1 MRLEPNHPLP
11 DKLSQAERQPLIPT
25 INKIKALLGNGLNGI
40 DLVRV
45 WISWRV
51 IPLSRRPGLMCD
63 YTGRKDDPLRHSRN
77 DLPED
82 IVEDMTKAL
91 LNESL
96 ADCGRTGLSPFCKT
110 NPAPAVSR

>member
-1 MRLEPNHPLP
+1 M
-11 DKLSQAERQPLIPT
+11 
-25 INKIKALLGNGLNGI
+25 
-40 DLVRV
+40 
-45 WISWRV
+45 
-51 IPLSRRPGLMCD
+51 IPLSRRPGLMCE

-82 IVEDMTKAL
+82 IAEDMTKAL

>member
-1 MRLEPNHPLP
+1 MTP
-11 DKLSQAERQPLIPT
+11 DVGRESRAEGSHQPEKRSEEHTSELQSP
-25 INKIKALLGNGLNGI
+25 
-40 DLVRV
+40 DL
-45 WISWRV
+45 ISWRV

-63 YTGRKDDPLRHSRN
+63 YTGRKDDPLQHSRN

-82 IVEDMTKAL
+82 VAEDMTKDL